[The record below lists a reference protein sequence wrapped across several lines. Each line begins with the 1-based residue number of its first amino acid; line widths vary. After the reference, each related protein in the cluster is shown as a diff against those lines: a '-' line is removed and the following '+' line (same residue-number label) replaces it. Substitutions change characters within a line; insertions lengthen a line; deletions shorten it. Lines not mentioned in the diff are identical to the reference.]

1 MNKRSGKGLI
11 RGAFLRLMANNIFIF
26 VATCACG
33 VVDNL
38 FVGRTLGQGSLAAM
52 GFFSPIMT
60 AAGLSYVPIMGA
72 QVLAGNYI
80 GEGKTERVNK
90 LFVSVFFALFA
101 AFALF
106 SVLCVLFRVPL
117 ANILG
122 ARGDVAALLC
132 DYITGYA
139 PGIVPQTLAALLM
152 ALCSYNNDLK
162 RSYYG
167 IAAMIVGNALGDML
181 LVGPLGLLGIGI
193 ASSISSAAS
202 FMVLLPG
209 FLKKNKL
216 FYFDLSCGFDSGIVL
231 NAVLRGLPSLTFT
244 IGVIFKNYCFNYA
257 MNEYAGAPGVA
268 VAGIMSAACALFGAI
283 PTGCANAFSSL
294 AGLYYGEQDRESYLD
309 LARTALKTGV
319 AAATLCAVAVALFSG
334 PLTVLFLPGDAA
346 LHPLC
351 RRMFSLAFSFLLPN
365 VIYNIFVQSSIAQGK
380 MTFIN
385 IMSFAEVASV
395 GLFALLAMRWLGT
408 DAAWIANAAVD
419 VLCIFVLTIPA
430 VARKKALRLS
440 LPAMLNLDDD
450 FGADE
455 EDVLERSIAEMGIYP
470 AVDPLA
476 SGSKALTPE
485 IVGQEHYDVARNVQK
500 VLQRYKDLQD
510 IIAILGMDELSDED
524 KLTVSRARKIQRF
537 LSQSFTVAEVFTG
550 TPGQQVPVEETVRGF
565 KEILE
570 GKHDDVPEG
579 NFMLKGTIDE
589 IYENKK

>member
-101 AFALF
+101 AFTLF
-106 SVLCVLFRVPL
+106 STLCVLFRAPL

-122 ARGDVAALLC
+122 ARGDVAVLLC

-216 FYFDLSCGFDSGIVL
+216 FYFDLSCGFDPGIVL

-334 PLTVLFLPGDAA
+334 PLTVLFLPGDVA

-351 RRMFSLAFSFLLPN
+351 GRMFSLAFSFLLPN
-365 VIYNIFVQSSIAQGK
+365 VIYNIFVQSYSAQGK

-430 VARKKALRLS
+430 AARKKTLRLS

-455 EDVLERSIAEMGIYP
+455 EDVLERSITAMDEVVKASSDVAEFCRERKYPPRTAYYVALSVEEIASNILKYGFQNTEGISPKGGGAYYTDVRIV
-470 AVDPLA
+470 A
-476 SGSKALTPE
+476 GEEALTVRFRDNCREFDLRERLKLYAPE
-485 IVGQEHYDVARNVQK
+485 TRESHIGIRMVAK
-500 VLQRYKDLQD
+500 
-510 IIAILGMDELSDED
+510 IAKQIDYYNNAGVN
-524 KLTVSRARKIQRF
+524 T
-537 LSQSFTVAEVFTG
+537 
-550 TPGQQVPVEETVRGF
+550 
-565 KEILE
+565 
-570 GKHDDVPEG
+570 
-579 NFMLKGTIDE
+579 TIA
-589 IYENKK
+589 KF